1 MEIVFVLWDR
11 KNETMTEILKD
22 LMVTM
27 GIALVLMETNGLW
40 QISNTNL

>member
-27 GIALVLMETNGLW
+27 GIALVLMETNGL
-40 QISNTNL
+40 